1 MARGAAADRPVREGE
16 NGLAIRAAWL
26 HFAGGMTQAQVAGRL
41 GISSAKA
48 HRLVTQASQSG
59 MVKVTIDGS
68 ISECVALEQQLV
80 QRYALSTCE
89 VVPDLY
95 EDGLPLRALG
105 GAGASF
111 LRREIQA
118 LKKGTIGIGHG
129 RTLAAA
135 IQSMPHV
142 AAGEVNFVSLL
153 GGFTRNYAANPHDVM
168 HSLASKTTGDAYV
181 LPLPFF
187 ADTIED
193 RKVFMAQRGVR
204 SVMQRAAHADLMVAG
219 IGSADLDTQL
229 VTTRMVEPEEI
240 KDVQSRG
247 GVGEL
252 LGHFFDH
259 EGHAI
264 MTNLSDRT
272 LSLDLETLRGRRIV
286 ALAGGPEKVSGIR
299 AVLLSKALSGLITD
313 ERTALALLNLEP
325 AHEPT

>member
-1 MARGAAADRPVREGE
+1 MARAAAADKTVRDGE
-16 NGLAIRAAWL
+16 DGLAIRAAWL

-48 HRLVTQASQSG
+48 HRLVAQASQSG
-59 MVKVTIDGS
+59 AVKVTIDGS
-68 ISECVALEQQLV
+68 IGECVALEQQLA
-80 QRYALSTCE
+80 QHFGLSTCE
-89 VVPDLY
+89 VVPDLH

-105 GAGASF
+105 TAGASF

-135 IQSMPHV
+135 IEAMPHV

-153 GGFTRNYAANPHDVM
+153 GGFTRNYAANPYDVM
-168 HSLASKTTGDAYV
+168 HSLASKTAGDAYV

-187 ADTIED
+187 ADSVED
-193 RKVFMAQRGVR
+193 RKVFLAQRGVR
-204 SVMQRAAHADLMVAG
+204 SVMQRAAHADLMIAG
-219 IGSADLDTQL
+219 IGAVDLQTQL
-229 VTTRMVEPEEI
+229 VTTGMVERVDIE
-240 KDVQSRG
+240 DVQSRG

-252 LGHFFDH
+252 LGHFFDF

-264 MTNLSDRT
+264 RTSLSDRT

-286 ALAGGPEKVSGIR
+286 ALAGGPDKVACIG
-299 AVLLSKALSGLITD
+299 AVLRSRALSGLITD
-313 ERTALALLNLEP
+313 ERTALALLRP
-325 AHEPT
+325 ARGTP